1 MSRRTISFVRTGFH
15 KRGESPGERHYF
27 NLSHID
33 NELTGEKCSYIDL
46 LIDVWKDENLAH
58 IDLKKLDR
66 SVSLKEA
73 RRIENGVFLKA
84 SAGHTGD
91 PGDVVSTKKGNEFSL
106 DDPEGI
112 ISKRSDSRIV
122 YLQQTPDSIRGYF
135 MIENVKG
142 AGRMNT
148 ILTDLLR
155 YGFKRINYDLTVDFE
170 TVTMAEKWIETQAQV
185 KAVKILKYKK
195 ARYNE
200 DLGSDLSQ
208 PMRLV
213 YQIVPEKGTKFFRKG
228 FFSDLLSKRLDPYE
242 ILAIPEPEEE
252 DEISVSLSDGDHQ
265 RTMLLDP
272 DNLKTPR
279 WQEVI
284 SKAGKLVLTDDE
296 LIACARERVQAFY
309 LDGGGR

>member
-1 MSRRTISFVRTGFH
+1 MPRRTISLVRTGFH
-15 KRGESPGERHYF
+15 KRRESQGERHYF

-33 NELTGEKCSYIDL
+33 NEFTGEKCSYIDL

-58 IDLKKLDR
+58 IDLEKLDR

-73 RRIENGVFLKA
+73 RRIEDGVFLKA
-84 SAGHTGD
+84 SAGFVGD
-91 PGDVVSTKKGNEFSL
+91 PGQVVDTKENNEVL
-106 DDPEGI
+106 HDDRDGRL
-112 ISKRSDSRIV
+112 SKRNDSRIV

-142 AGRMNT
+142 AGRMNK

-155 YGFKRINYDLTVDFE
+155 YGFKRTNGDLTVDFE
-170 TVTMAEKWIETQAQV
+170 TVTMGEKWIETQAQV

-252 DEISVSLSDGDHQ
+252 DEISVSLGDGDRQ

-272 DNLKTPR
+272 DNLKTPP

-284 SKAGKLVLTDDE
+284 SKAGESALTDDE
-296 LIACARERVQAFY
+296 LITRAREYVQDFY

>member
-1 MSRRTISFVRTGFH
+1 MPRRTISFVRTGFY
-15 KRGESPGERHYF
+15 KRGESQGERHYF

-33 NELTGEKCSYIDL
+33 NEFTGEKCSYIDL

-58 IDLKKLDR
+58 VDFGKLDR
-66 SVSLKEA
+66 SVKLGEA
-73 RRIENGVFLKA
+73 RRIEDGVFLKA

-91 PGDVVSTKKGNEFSL
+91 PGDVVSTKKGNQFSL

-112 ISKRSDSRIV
+112 ISKRSHSRIV
-122 YLQQTPDSIRGYF
+122 YLQQTQNSDHGYF
-135 MIENVKG
+135 IVEHGKT
-142 AGRMNT
+142 AGSMMP
-148 ILTDLLR
+148 ILRKLVR
-155 YGFKRINYDLTVDFE
+155 YGFKKTNGDLTVDFE
-170 TVTMAEKWIETQAQV
+170 TVTMAEKWIKTQAKV

-213 YQIVPEKGTKFFRKG
+213 YQIIPEKGTKFFRKG
-228 FFSDLLSKRLDPYE
+228 FLDDLLSKRLDPYE
-242 ILAIPEPEEE
+242 ILAIRELEEE
-252 DEISVSLSDGDHQ
+252 DEISVSLGDGE
-265 RTMLLDP
+265 REKTMLLDP
-272 DNLKTPR
+272 DNLKTPG

-284 SKAGKLVLTDDE
+284 SKAGESALTDDE
-296 LIACARERVQAFY
+296 LIARAREYVQDFY

>member
-1 MSRRTISFVRTGFH
+1 MPRRTISLVRTGFH
-15 KRGESPGERHYF
+15 KRGESQGERHYF

-33 NELTGEKCSYIDL
+33 NEFTGEKCSYIDL

-58 IDLKKLDR
+58 VDLKKLDR

-73 RRIENGVFLKA
+73 RRIEDGVFLKA
-84 SAGHTGD
+84 SAGFVGD
-91 PGDVVSTKKGNEFSL
+91 PGQVVDTKENNEVL
-106 DDPEGI
+106 HDDRDGRL
-112 ISKRSDSRIV
+112 SKRNDSRIV

-155 YGFKRINYDLTVDFE
+155 YGFKRTNCDLTVDFE
-170 TVTMAEKWIETQAQV
+170 TVTMAKKWIKTQAQV

-200 DLGSDLSQ
+200 ALGSDLSQ

-213 YQIVPEKGTKFFRKG
+213 YQIIPEKGTKFFRKG
-228 FFSDLLSKRLDPYE
+228 FLDDLLSKRLDPYE
-242 ILAIPEPEEE
+242 ILAIRELEEE
-252 DEISVSLSDGDHQ
+252 DEISVSLGDGDRQ

-272 DNLKTPR
+272 DNLKTPG

-284 SKAGKLVLTDDE
+284 SKAGESALTDDE
-296 LIACARERVQAFY
+296 LIARAREYVQDFY

>member
-1 MSRRTISFVRTGFH
+1 MPRRTISFVKTGFH
-15 KRGESPGERHYF
+15 KRRESQGERHYF

-58 IDLKKLDR
+58 IDLEKLDR

-73 RRIENGVFLKA
+73 RRIEDGVFLKA

-91 PGDVVSTKKGNEFSL
+91 PGDVVSTKKGNELSL
-106 DDPEGI
+106 DDPEGL
-112 ISKRSDSRIV
+112 ISKRSHSRIV
-122 YLQQTPDSIRGYF
+122 YLQQTQNSDHGYF
-135 MIENVKG
+135 IVEHGKA
-142 AGRMNT
+142 AGSMMP
-148 ILTDLLR
+148 ILMKLLR
-155 YGFKRINYDLTVDFE
+155 YGFKKTNGDLTVDFE
-170 TVTMAEKWIETQAQV
+170 NQMTGEEWIETQAQV

-228 FFSDLLSKRLDPYE
+228 FLDDLLSNRLDPYE
-242 ILAIPEPEEE
+242 ILAIRELEEE
-252 DEISVSLSDGDHQ
+252 DEIRVSLGDGDRE

-272 DNLKTPR
+272 DNLKTPPLR
-279 WQEVI
+279 EII
-284 SKAGKLVLTDDE
+284 SEAGKPVMTDDD
-296 LIACARERVQAFY
+296 LITRARKRVQALFF
-309 LDGGGR
+309 DGGGR